1 VGNSSDKERRG
12 RTNGSAPFYG
22 MPKNPRVTGMSQQ
35 RGGRG
40 VVDVGCSFFHVLSA
54 GSILTAKALSL
65 SRITL
70 RAKGVFSV
78 VVLVTGRFAG

>member
-1 VGNSSDKERRG
+1 
-12 RTNGSAPFYG
+12 
-22 MPKNPRVTGMSQQ
+22 MSQQ